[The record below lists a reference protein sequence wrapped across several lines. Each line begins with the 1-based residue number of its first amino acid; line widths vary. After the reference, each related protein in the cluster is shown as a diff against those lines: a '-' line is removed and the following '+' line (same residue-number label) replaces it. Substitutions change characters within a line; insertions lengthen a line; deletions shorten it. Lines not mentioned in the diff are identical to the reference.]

1 MAETVAAGAASSAR
15 VEGLGAAVT
24 SRLGHGI
31 AVHKVVVSASVVI
44 VGGELCARP
53 VDVQVRL

>member
-31 AVHKVVVSASVVI
+31 AVHKVVVSASMVI
-44 VGGELCARP
+44 VGGELRACP
-53 VDVQVRL
+53 VDV

>member
-1 MAETVAAGAASSAR
+1 MTETVAAGAASSAR

-24 SRLGHGI
+24 FRLDHGI
-31 AVHKVVVSASVVI
+31 TVHKVVVAASMVI

-53 VDVQVRL
+53 VDVQV